1 MGLRKYDGD
10 LTWDDLSKALIQVCD
25 NMIRVQYEARELRE
39 DFRVVAGS
47 KSDAELAADL
57 AGADEQGIADARAAV
72 GALQDLFKI
81 FEGDDT
87 VTIENFADKLRKFS

>member
-10 LTWDDLSKALIQVCD
+10 LTWDDLAAGLIQVSD
-25 NMIRVQYEARELRE
+25 NVIRVMYEARELRE

-47 KSDAELAADL
+47 KTDAEIASELNTT
-57 AGADEQGIADARAAV
+57 EQAIVDARAAV
-72 GALQDLFKI
+72 GALHDLFKI
-81 FEGDDT
+81 FEGDVG